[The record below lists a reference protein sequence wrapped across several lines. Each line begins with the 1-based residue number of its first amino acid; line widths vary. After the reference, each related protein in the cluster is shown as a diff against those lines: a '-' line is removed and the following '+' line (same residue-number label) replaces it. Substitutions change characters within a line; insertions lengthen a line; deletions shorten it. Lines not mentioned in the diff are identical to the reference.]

1 MNVNKV
7 DNPGYGSF
15 AGPESGVEGPTRVP
29 PALAPHVG
37 FLVFAAFM
45 HAQRTAVAALR
56 GELHPRLLVVLRA
69 IDDGPISQGELG
81 ARLDLGRTTMV
92 GIVDALEAKGLVE
105 RRRDPADRRAYQLVV
120 TPTGT
125 EALARFGPVL
135 RECEGAFLGRLSM
148 DERARLNELL
158 QGLLAGFD
166 DTGPPTSLMDR
177 PGFLLA
183 RSHLRLRTEFE
194 RAIEPLEIQARHFG
208 ALAICAHTPGS
219 QQSLARELGVSGTII
234 VELVDALEEHG
245 LAERRQNALDRRSY
259 IIAPTAQ
266 GTAALEHA
274 RGALAEIDDRI
285 AGAVG
290 GRHALDELGAL
301 LRKMLG
307 VA

>member
-1 MNVNKV
+1 MNVNHV
-7 DNPGYGSF
+7 DNPEDGSF
-15 AGPESGVEGPTRVP
+15 AGAGAGVEGPTRVP
-29 PALAPHVG
+29 AALAAHVG

-69 IDDGPISQGELG
+69 IDEGPMSQGELG

-120 TPTGT
+120 TPAGK
-125 EALARFGPVL
+125 EALARFGPIL
-135 RECEGAFLGRLSM
+135 RKSEGAVLGRLSTA
-148 DERARLNELL
+148 ERARLIELL
-158 QGLLAGFD
+158 QGLLTGFE
-166 DTGPPTSLMDR
+166 DTGLPASLMGR

-194 RAIEPLEIQARHFG
+194 RALEPMGIQARHFG
-208 ALAICAHTPGS
+208 VLAICAHTPGS
-219 QQSLARELGVSGTII
+219 QQSLARELGVSGTIV
-234 VELVDALEEHG
+234 VELVDALEQRG

-259 IIAPTAQ
+259 IIAPTAE
-266 GTAALEHA
+266 GMAALAHA

-290 GRHALDELGAL
+290 GRDALDELAAL

-307 VA
+307 VS

>member
-1 MNVNKV
+1 MNVNNV
-7 DNPGYGSF
+7 DNPDGGSS
-15 AGPESGVEGPTRVP
+15 AGSHGAVDGPTRVP
-29 PALAPHVG
+29 AALAPHVG

-69 IDDGPISQGELG
+69 IDERPSSQGELG
-81 ARLDLGRTTMV
+81 SRLDLGRTTMV

-105 RRRDPADRRAYQLVV
+105 RRRDPGDRRAYHLAV
-120 TPTGT
+120 TQKGE
-125 EALARFGPVL
+125 EALARFGPIL
-135 RECEGAFLGRLSM
+135 RRSEGTILGRLSR

-158 QGLLAGFD
+158 RGLLAGFD
-166 DTGPPTSLMDR
+166 DTTLPTSLMNR

-194 RAIEPLEIQARHFG
+194 RALEPAGIQARHFG

-219 QQSLARELGVSGTII
+219 QQSLAHELGVSGTIV
-234 VELVDALEEHG
+234 VELVDALEQRG

-259 IIAPTAQ
+259 IIAPTAE
-266 GTAALEHA
+266 GMAALEHA

-290 GRHALDELGAL
+290 GRAAFDELAAL

-307 VA
+307 VS

>member
-1 MNVNKV
+1 MNVNNL
-7 DNPGYGSF
+7 DNPGGGSF
-15 AGPESGVEGPTRVP
+15 GGPHAAVEGPTRVP
-29 PALAPHVG
+29 AALAPHVG

-120 TPTGT
+120 TPAGT
-125 EALARFGPVL
+125 EALARFGPIM
-135 RECEGAFLGRLSM
+135 RESEGVILGRLSR
-148 DERARLNELL
+148 DERARLTELL

-166 DTGPPTSLMDR
+166 DTGPKSLMGR

-183 RSHLRLRTEFE
+183 RAHLRLRTEFE
-194 RAIEPLEIQARHFG
+194 RALEPLGIQARHFG

-234 VELVDALEEHG
+234 VELVDVLEQHG

-259 IIAPTAQ
+259 IIAPTPQ

-274 RGALAEIDDRI
+274 RSALTEIDDRI
-285 AGAVG
+285 AGGVG
-290 GRHALDELGAL
+290 GRRGLDELGAL

-307 VA
+307 LV

>member
-1 MNVNKV
+1 MNVNQV
-7 DNPGYGSF
+7 DNPDDGSF
-15 AGPESGVEGPTRVP
+15 AGPDGAVEGPTRVP
-29 PALAPHVG
+29 AALAPHVG

-81 ARLDLGRTTMV
+81 ARLDVGRTTMV
-92 GIVDALEAKGLVE
+92 GIVDALEAKALVE

-120 TPTGT
+120 TPAGE
-125 EALARFGPVL
+125 EALARFGPIL
-135 RECEGAFLGRLSM
+135 RRCEGAFMGRLST

-158 QGLLAGFD
+158 RGLLAGLE
-166 DTGPPTSLMDR
+166 DTRLPASLMDR

-183 RSHLRLRTEFE
+183 RAHLRLRAEFE
-194 RAIEPLEIQARHFG
+194 RALAPIGIQARHFG
-208 ALAICAHTPGS
+208 ALAVCAHTPGS

-234 VELVDALEEHG
+234 VELVDALEQHG
-245 LAERRQNALDRRSY
+245 LAERRPNALDRRSY
-259 IIAPTAQ
+259 IIAPTPQ
-266 GTAALEHA
+266 GTAALERA
-274 RGALAEIDDRI
+274 RAALAGIDGRI

-290 GRHALDELGAL
+290 GRRALDELGAL

>member
-7 DNPGYGSF
+7 DNPDDGSF
-15 AGPESGVEGPTRVP
+15 PGAGSAVDGPTRVP
-29 PALAPHVG
+29 AALAPHVG

-69 IDDGPISQGELG
+69 IDEGPISQGELG

-92 GIVDALEAKGLVE
+92 GIVDALEARRLVE

-120 TPTGT
+120 TPAGA

-135 RECEGAFLGRLSM
+135 RQCEGEILGRLST

-158 QGLLAGFD
+158 RRLLAGFE
-166 DTGPPTSLMDR
+166 DTRLPASLMDR

-183 RSHLRLRTEFE
+183 RSHLRLRTVFE
-194 RAIEPLEIQARHFG
+194 RALEPAGIQARHFG

-219 QQSLARELGVSGTII
+219 QQSLARELGVSGTIV
-234 VELVDALEEHG
+234 VELVDALEQRG

-266 GTAALEHA
+266 GMAALAHA

-290 GRHALDELGAL
+290 GRNAFAELAAL

-307 VA
+307 VS

>member
-1 MNVNKV
+1 MNVNNL
-7 DNPGYGSF
+7 DNQGVGSF
-15 AGPESGVEGPTRVP
+15 AGSESEVEGPTRVP
-29 PALAPHVG
+29 AALAPYVG

-45 HAQRTAVAALR
+45 HARRTAVAALR
-56 GELHPRLLVVLRA
+56 GGLHPRLLVVLGA

-92 GIVDALEAKGLVE
+92 GIVDALEAEGLVE
-105 RRRDPADRRAYQLVV
+105 RRRDPADRRAYHLVV
-120 TPTGT
+120 TPTGK
-125 EALARFGPVL
+125 EALARFGPIL
-135 RECEGAFLGRLSM
+135 RECEGAILGRLSTAG
-148 DERARLNELL
+148 RARLIELL
-158 QGLLAGFD
+158 QRLLTGFED
-166 DTGPPTSLMDR
+166 ARLPTSLRDR

-194 RAIEPLEIQARHFG
+194 RALEPIGIQARHFG

-219 QQSLARELGVSGTII
+219 QQSLARELGVSGTIV
-234 VELVDALEEHG
+234 VELVDALEQHG

-259 IIAPTAQ
+259 IIAPTRQ
-266 GTAALEHA
+266 GAAALERA

-290 GRHALDELGAL
+290 GRNALDELGAL
-301 LRKMLG
+301 LRRMLG

>member
-1 MNVNKV
+1 MNVNHV
-7 DNPGYGSF
+7 DNPDSGS
-15 AGPESGVEGPTRVP
+15 SGEPDAAVEGPTRVP
-29 PALAPHVG
+29 AALAPHVG
-37 FLVFAAFM
+37 FLIFAAFM

-120 TPTGT
+120 TPAGT
-125 EALARFGPVL
+125 EALAHFGPIL
-135 RECEGAFLGRLSM
+135 RKCEGVILGRLARG
-148 DERARLNELL
+148 EAARLTELL

-166 DTGPPTSLMDR
+166 DTGPTSLMHR

-194 RAIEPLEIQARHFG
+194 RALEPIGIQARHFG

-234 VELVDALEEHG
+234 VELVDVLEQHG
-245 LAERRQNALDRRSY
+245 LAERRPNALDRRSY
-259 IIAPTAQ
+259 IIAPTPQ

-285 AGAVG
+285 AVAVG
-290 GRHALDELGAL
+290 GRPALDELGAL

-307 VA
+307 LA